1 MAKFLIR
8 DSGVIV
14 DEHGAKKYYPN
25 FTEEELKDLPP
36 CPYSGKKFCYF
47 DTKENE
53 WIFDYTHDGE

>member
-1 MAKFLIR
+1 MSKFYIN
-8 DSGVIV
+8 DWGSIV
-14 DEHGAKKYYPN
+14 DENGAKKYYPD

-47 DTKENE
+47 NTKENE